1 MIPTDPKDAAKLGK
15 VWGEAITDSVFGIAD
30 DMRKV
35 KAKNETIKAR
45 NELVKIN
52 NETVKNNRLLREQAM
67 RELAAEQEAMSMARM
82 SPAQREA
89 YKKAK
94 SKAALDARNKQID
107 KENTIQLIIASVIGV
122 IALAAIAVGVM
133 IVVRM

>member
-1 MIPTDPKDAAKLGK
+1 MIPIDPKDAAKLGK
-15 VWGEAITDSVFGIAD
+15 VWGEVVTDSVFGIAD
-30 DMRKV
+30 DMKKV
-35 KAKNETIKAR
+35 KAKNEAIKAR

-67 RELAAEQEAMSMARM
+67 RELAAEQEAMTMARM

-89 YKKAK
+89 FKKAK
-94 SKAALDARNKQID
+94 AKAALDARNKQID

-122 IALAAIAVGVM
+122 IVLAAIAFGVVL
-133 IVVRM
+133 VVRM